1 MRPFLSALILFPLLV
16 TSKVADDQSEGKID
30 QVKQDKKASHSPKD
44 AHIDQAKIYV
54 SMFEQKRR
62 DHMSAVDSIVGID
75 EMKQRPFIEE
85 IVKNIKNILIES
97 RETLDR
103 VRYSPVKGVLPETE
117 TVRDSLSKVFEN
129 TAFLSDI
136 ALRFPSIIR
145 PRIKDVKMKTVLV
158 WSVETTKKADLIDET
173 TQKVIH
179 LMEQE
184 MELVPKKEGFINPY
198 GNEKSKE
205 EKMREAVEEMKKKA
219 DEKKNKKHDLKIKKG
234 PSMSKSEL

>member
-1 MRPFLSALILFPLLV
+1 
-16 TSKVADDQSEGKID
+16 
-30 QVKQDKKASHSPKD
+30 
-44 AHIDQAKIYV
+44 
-54 SMFEQKRR
+54 MFEQKRR

-136 ALRFPSIIR
+136 ALRFPSIVR

-184 MELVPKKEGFINPY
+184 MELVPKKEGYINPY

-205 EKMREAVEEMKKKA
+205 EKMREAVEEIKKKA
-219 DEKKNKKHDLKIKKG
+219 EEKKNKKHDLKIKKG